1 MKILNKKL
9 HIVSFDVPYPP
20 VYGGIIDVFYKIK
33 ALSILGVE
41 IYLHVFQYGTENQI
55 ELEKYCEKVFYYKR
69 CSSKKKLFSIIPY
82 IVNSRKND
90 TLIENL
96 KRIKAS
102 ILFEGLHT
110 TYPLLKN
117 NFPDRKVL
125 IRAHNIEHRYYYGL
139 AKSENLLS
147 KKLFFYTEA
156 VKLKKYQT
164 ILNKVDK
171 ILSISPSEHI
181 YFKNLFKHK
190 PIYIP
195 VFHQNIKV
203 KKLSKKGSFALYHG
217 DLRVAD
223 NLKAAFFLIGVFKD
237 LDYNLI
243 IAGNKENIN
252 LTKAIEKTTN
262 ISFEKLDDPLK
273 LNNLFND
280 AHINILPTFQK
291 TGIKLKLIN
300 TLFKGR
306 YCIVNNAM
314 ISETGLESLCFHANN
329 KKKFREHILELAN
342 KEFLLENITKRESL
356 LKSFNTEIN
365 ARKILDLI

>member
-1 MKILNKKL
+1 MNKKL

-33 ALSILGVE
+33 ALSKLGVE
-41 IYLHVFQYGTENQI
+41 IYLHAFQYGNEKQL

-69 CSSKKKLFSIIPY
+69 FSSKKKLFSKIPY

-90 TLIENL
+90 ILIKNL
-96 KRIKAS
+96 KRINAS

-117 NFPDRKVL
+117 NFLDRKVL
-125 IRAHNIEHRYYYGL
+125 IRTHNIEHNYYFGL

-147 KKLFFYTEA
+147 KKLFFYSEA
-156 VKLKKYQT
+156 LKLKKYQT
-164 ILNKVDK
+164 ILNKADK

-181 YFKNLFKHK
+181 YFKNLFKNK

-195 VFHQNIKV
+195 VFHQNTKV
-203 KKLSKKGSFALYHG
+203 KNLSKKGSFAFYHG

-223 NLKAAFFLIGVFKD
+223 NLKAAFFLIDVFND
-237 LDYNLI
+237 LNYKLI
-243 IAGNKENIN
+243 IAGNKENNKLI
-252 LTKAIEKTTN
+252 KAIDKTTN
-262 ISFEKLDDPLK
+262 ISFEKLDDPSK
-273 LNNLFND
+273 INNLLND

-300 TLFKGR
+300 TLFNGR
-306 YCIVNNAM
+306 FCIVNNAM

-329 KKKFREHILELAN
+329 KNKFRDHILELAN
-342 KEFLLENITKRESL
+342 KEYLLENIAKRESL

-365 ARKILDLI
+365 AEKILGLI